1 MDSSLGAECGMQR
14 IGDIGMVGLFAFEA
28 HEMHQTVKT
37 GFKSQC
43 HKLAFNRE
51 SFSYYGI
58 DTCDLTR
65 N

>member
-1 MDSSLGAECGMQR
+1 MQR
-14 IGDIGMVGLFAFEA
+14 IGGIGMVGLLAFEA

-58 DTCDLTR
+58 DTCDLNR